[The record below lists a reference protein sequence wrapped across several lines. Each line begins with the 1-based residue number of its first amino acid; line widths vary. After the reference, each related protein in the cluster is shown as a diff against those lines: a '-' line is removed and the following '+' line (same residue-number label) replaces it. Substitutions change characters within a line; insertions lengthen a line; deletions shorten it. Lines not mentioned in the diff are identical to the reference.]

1 MREANE
7 RKEKSHQPHVAIASD
22 HAGYTYKQKL
32 LPLLK
37 ELGFP
42 YSDLGAFSE
51 DPSDYPDYAI
61 QVAEGVAEGRYQ
73 LGILI
78 CGTGVGMAVTAD
90 KVPGIRAALCN
101 DPYTARMSREHND
114 ANILVLA
121 SRVIGVELAKEIT
134 RVWLTSSF
142 SGEERHCRRLQKILQ
157 LEKKYF
163 KR

>member
-1 MREANE
+1 MN
-7 RKEKSHQPHVAIASD
+7 KPHVAIASD

-32 LPLLK
+32 IPLLE

-42 YSDLGAFSE
+42 YTDLGAFSE
-51 DPSDYPDYAI
+51 APSDYPDYAV

-78 CGTGVGMAVTAD
+78 CGTGVGMAITAD

-121 SRVIGVELAKEIT
+121 SRVVGVELAKEIT
-134 RVWLTSSF
+134 RAWLTSSF

-157 LEKKYF
+157 LEEKYF
-163 KR
+163 KKVGF